1 MLTAAGV
8 VQVRVW
14 NIPEQRVVDWA
25 DVHEMVTATAF
36 SPDGRRA
43 VVGTMKGRCR
53 FYQCEPTFKLEY
65 QAQIGARQ
73 CTFTHM
79 RPPFVLPAK
88 AGACLRVSAGARGG
102 SRSLV
107 SIYLRV
113 QICARALVLPDMVND
128 PALSSQEFFK
138 HGPGRCK
145 AKNV

>member
-1 MLTAAGV
+1 MAGSACVPTDGPALTVHGA

-65 QAQIGARQ
+65 QAQIGASHHAIVPELWPVRAFLRRRR
-73 CTFTHM
+73 CMPHRRGDEECNRSAMFSHM
-79 RPPFVLPAK
+79 WERRSMVL
-88 AGACLRVSAGARGG
+88 
-102 SRSLV
+102 
-107 SIYLRV
+107 
-113 QICARALVLPDMVND
+113 
-128 PALSSQEFFK
+128 
-138 HGPGRCK
+138 H
-145 AKNV
+145 

>member
-1 MLTAAGV
+1 MLGA

-65 QAQIGARQ
+65 QAQIGVRRRAL
-73 CTFTHM
+73 THA
-79 RPPFVLPAK
+79 PCS
-88 AGACLRVSAGARGG
+88 CLRR
-102 SRSLV
+102 
-107 SIYLRV
+107 
-113 QICARALVLPDMVND
+113 
-128 PALSSQEFFK
+128 QERMPQAQ
-138 HGPGRCK
+138 HRNEGTAEPHEEMSTN
-145 AKNV
+145 AT